1 MRSSLQACTI
11 MGLLGQ
17 IYRRLNLPFS
27 GLDMDWE
34 DSFRRLR
41 KESESVYSLRGLDN
55 IEYGTKGLESLQ
67 EPVSSPEPSEKIE
80 KISNQAA
87 SSVTSEKEKVLSGL
101 KGLAEVHLK
110 ETGGSIKFPGGEV
123 KVVENDPDSSEVID
137 LVLSENS
144 TKLKVLF
151 VYNYS
156 ADALELPAAERS
168 SAPSEQLLDRMIG
181 AMKMESHE
189 FEKLVVETGERD
201 LFLNHLINREVD
213 VVVPMGAVATNLVLG
228 KQERISMVHGK
239 FFDKE
244 LTYRN
249 DQVRQFKIVPVFNPE
264 MILINPSMKRSTWT
278 DLQKIMEHLGIDSK

>member
-1 MRSSLQACTI
+1 

-17 IYRRLNLPFS
+17 NYRGLNLPFY

-41 KESESVYSLRGLDN
+41 KESESAYSLRGLSD
-55 IEYGTKGLESLQ
+55 IEYGTKASDSLQ
-67 EPVSSPEPSEKIE
+67 EPLSGPETKAINEVKTSKVED
-80 KISNQAA
+80 
-87 SSVTSEKEKVLSGL
+87 SVTSEKGKILEGL
-101 KGLAEVHLK
+101 KDLAEDQLK

-123 KVVENDPDSSEVID
+123 KLVDEGPKSHEVID
-137 LVLSENS
+137 LAINENS
-144 TKLKVLF
+144 KKLQVLF
-151 VYNYS
+151 VYNLS

-168 SAPSEQLLDRMIG
+168 NAPSEQLLDRMIA
-181 AMKMESHE
+181 AMKMESGS
-189 FEKLVVETGERD
+189 FEKLVVESGERES
-201 LFLNHLINREVD
+201 FLNHLIDREVQ
-213 VVVPMGAVATNLVLG
+213 VVVPMGAIATNLVLG

-244 LTYRN
+244 LTYKN

-278 DLQKIMEHLGIDSK
+278 DLQKIMKHLGPSSK